1 MRNDRKRRKEKE
13 KGKQNEYLNCTGE
26 ARTRKSIE
34 TTSPDKPLQGI
45 WRPRCPVRAETVGKK
60 EGGGEGACE
69 TQTSSTPCQGVG
81 RGTCGG
87 RAAVGFDLRLLGPNS
102 LI

>member
-1 MRNDRKRRKEKE
+1 MNLTVPEKR
-13 KGKQNEYLNCTGE
+13 C
-26 ARTRKSIE
+26 TRKSLE